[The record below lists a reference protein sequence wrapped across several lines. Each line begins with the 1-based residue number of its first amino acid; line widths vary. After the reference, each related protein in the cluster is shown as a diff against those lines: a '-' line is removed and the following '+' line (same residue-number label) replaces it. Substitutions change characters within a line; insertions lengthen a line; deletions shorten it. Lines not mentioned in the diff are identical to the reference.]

1 MEKEKLARIV
11 VFIVIAGLVGAYI
24 PLLFAPNAPAPQ
36 APAQNDQAASL
47 APLPTENNKPA
58 PPPEKDGSAPDL
70 KKEEAKSPDGFGG
83 LEDETNS
90 LDELEKQLGK

>member
-24 PLLFAPNAPAPQ
+24 PLLFAPK
-36 APAQNDQAASL
+36 PAQQPPPRNDEAASL
-47 APLPTENNKPA
+47 APPPAQNTPAASSPQDNQPT
-58 PPPEKDGSAPDL
+58 PEP
-70 KKEEAKSPDGFGG
+70 KKEEIKPPDGFGG

-90 LDELEKQLGK
+90 LDELEKQLEQ